1 MSDTSFGR
9 ALLAVLALL
18 VATLGPAVGL
28 AVAAAA
34 GGYAYDVPW
43 TINSSLEPSAADSL
57 DEQGIRDWAVPASD
71 TNLGYDDH
79 QDLLRASARLAG
91 SRLAPETTRAIAEI
105 GPAGNPGAF
114 PTVRHHVFNKFR
126 GDSPASQKYRDFF
139 ADHGIKVDD
148 WTLEIP
154 KPLHTNWVHRAGN
167 NWTTHWKQWIDAN
180 PNASTLEVW
189 QQGGRMID
197 DYGLSRYMPF
207 VRYR

>member
-91 SRLAPETTRAIAEI
+91 SRLAHDRQGSLMMWCRRVGGPVPRSAATVCTSGTT
-105 GPAGNPGAF
+105 
-114 PTVRHHVFNKFR
+114 
-126 GDSPASQKYRDFF
+126 
-139 ADHGIKVDD
+139 
-148 WTLEIP
+148 
-154 KPLHTNWVHRAGN
+154 
-167 NWTTHWKQWIDAN
+167 
-180 PNASTLEVW
+180 
-189 QQGGRMID
+189 
-197 DYGLSRYMPF
+197 
-207 VRYR
+207 